1 MIMKNN
7 IIDFGKMHGLGNDFM
22 IVRNVQFS
30 KEQIIK
36 LGNRHTG
43 VGFDQLLIL
52 NDNLNDIIDKD
63 RSEIEYSVDI
73 YNADGS
79 KAAFCGNGF
88 RCLIWLI
95 SSAKI
100 ANEDSK
106 KDNIRIERAEREPIS
121 FETISGEI
129 IGEVILDSPDR
140 AETSIRF
147 PMNIKVKEIVISNVE
162 QAFLV
167 NTGNE
172 HVVCIGSEIT
182 ELKPLRDI
190 VVETLGR
197 DVNVFYIQD
206 HTCDKHGRVVD
217 IKALCYERG
226 VGETLACGSG
236 AAAISEVYRH
246 LCLVNDKVRVHMP
259 GGILTQTFRS
269 DEKNQCKLWQTGEVK
284 FVFEGTID
292 LDMI

>member
-1 MIMKNN
+1 MENN

-22 IVRNVQFS
+22 IVRNIQLS
-30 KEQIIK
+30 KKQIIK
-36 LGNRHTG
+36 LANRHTG

-52 NDNLNDIIDKD
+52 NDSLDQNSLEVRYNV
-63 RSEIEYSVDI
+63 EV

-95 SSAKI
+95 NSAKI
-100 ANEDSK
+100 ASEDTKNNNNNSLIK
-106 KDNIRIERAEREPIS
+106 ERVT
-121 FETISGEI
+121 FDTISGEI
-129 IGEVILDSPDR
+129 IGEIIADLPDR
-140 AETSIRF
+140 AETSICF
-147 PMNIKVKEIVISNVE
+147 PMDIKVEEIMISGVE

-182 ELKPLRDI
+182 ELKPLRDL

-197 DVNVFYIQD
+197 DVNVFYIQEHD
-206 HTCDKHGRVVD
+206 CDKQGRVTD
-217 IKALCYERG
+217 IKSLCYERG
-226 VGETLACGSG
+226 AGETLACGSG
-236 AAAISEVYRH
+236 AAAISSVYKH
-246 LCLVNDKVRVHMP
+246 LCLASDKLKVHMP
-259 GGILTQTFRS
+259 GGILTQTFRA
-269 DEKNQCKLWQTGEVK
+269 DEKDECKYKLWQTGEVR
-284 FVFEGTID
+284 FVFEGSID